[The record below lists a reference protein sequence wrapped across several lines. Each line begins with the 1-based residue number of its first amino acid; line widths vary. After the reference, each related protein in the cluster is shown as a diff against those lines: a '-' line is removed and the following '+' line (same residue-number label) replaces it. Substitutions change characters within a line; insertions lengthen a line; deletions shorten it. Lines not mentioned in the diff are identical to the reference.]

1 MGELHKG
8 VMTMWDGLI
17 ARLQGKPKEPTP
29 LPEPDEQ
36 LALGALLVRI
46 AKSDRE
52 YHVTEIAEIDEILS
66 NSFEINA
73 VEAAKMRATCE
84 KLEAQAPGT
93 PDFGLLIREH
103 VDYAHRL
110 EMVHAMWKVILADG
124 RDTPEEDAAL
134 HEIERV
140 MGIDP
145 SDSPAPN

>member
-1 MGELHKG
+1 
-8 VMTMWDGLI
+8 MWDGLI
-17 ARLQGKPKEPTP
+17 ARLKGKPKTPQP

-36 LALGALLVRI
+36 LALGALLVRV

-52 YHVTEIAEIDEILS
+52 YHVTEISEIDSILS
-66 NSFEINA
+66 KSFEINA

-93 PDFGLLIREH
+93 PDFGLIIREH

-110 EMVHAMWKVILADG
+110 EMVNAMWKVILADG

-145 SDSPAPN
+145 KDSPAP

>member
-1 MGELHKG
+1 
-8 VMTMWDGLI
+8 MWDGLI
-17 ARLQGKPKEPTP
+17 ARLKGTPKTQQP

-36 LALGALLVRI
+36 LALGALLVRV

-52 YHVTEIAEIDEILS
+52 YHVTEISEIDSILS
-66 NSFEINA
+66 KSFEINA

-93 PDFGLLIREH
+93 PDFGLIIREH

-110 EMVHAMWKVILADG
+110 EMVNAMWKVILADG

-145 SDSPAPN
+145 KDSPAP

>member
-1 MGELHKG
+1 
-8 VMTMWDGLI
+8 MWDGLI
-17 ARLQGKPKEPTP
+17 TRLKGKPRTQQP

-36 LALGALLVRI
+36 LALGALLVRV

-52 YHVTEIAEIDEILS
+52 YHVTEIGEIDKILS
-66 NSFEINA
+66 NSFNINA

-93 PDFGLLIREH
+93 PDFALLIREH

-110 EMVHAMWKVILADG
+110 EMVNALWKVILADG

-134 HEIERV
+134 HEIEGHL
-140 MGIDP
+140 GIAP
-145 SDSPAPN
+145 ADSPAP

>member
-1 MGELHKG
+1 
-8 VMTMWDGLI
+8 MWDGLI
-17 ARLQGKPKEPTP
+17 ARLKGTPKTQQP

-36 LALGALLVRI
+36 LALGALLVRV

-52 YHVTEIAEIDEILS
+52 YHVTEISEIDSILS
-66 NSFEINA
+66 KSFGINA

-93 PDFGLLIREH
+93 PDFGLIIREH

-110 EMVHAMWKVILADG
+110 EMVNAMWKVILADG

-145 SDSPAPN
+145 KDSPAP